1 MGYDFDTVIHRRN
14 TESVKWNAYPEDV
27 LPMWVADMDFI
38 SPEPVLR
45 ALHERIDHG
54 VFGYPGKS
62 PGLTE
67 AILQWLQVRFHWEVH
82 PEELLIVPGVVTGI
96 NWACHA
102 LAEPG
107 AGVLVQT
114 PVYPPFLAAPKNTGN
129 QLITTPMVPG
139 PGGQYEVD
147 WDAFEAAASQKP
159 QLFILCSPHNPLGR
173 VFRRDE
179 LERMGEIC
187 LRQGITICSDE
198 IHADLVY
205 PPCEHYPTATISPE
219 IARNTVTF
227 MAPSKTFN
235 IAGLECSFAVV
246 PDPELRRKLNAGRKG
261 LVGWVNLLG
270 LVAAEAAYRE
280 GAPWLDSLLEYLR
293 NNRDFLL
300 ETLRREM
307 PQISMP
313 TPEGTYLAWLDCRTA
328 GIPDPYHF
336 FLEHARVGLN
346 DGREFGPG
354 GEGFVRLNFG
364 CPRSVLKEGL
374 DRMKAALERV

>member
-280 GAPWLDSLLEYLR
+280 GAPWLDSLLEY
-293 NNRDFLL
+293 
-300 ETLRREM
+300 
-307 PQISMP
+307 
-313 TPEGTYLAWLDCRTA
+313 
-328 GIPDPYHF
+328 
-336 FLEHARVGLN
+336 
-346 DGREFGPG
+346 
-354 GEGFVRLNFG
+354 
-364 CPRSVLKEGL
+364 
-374 DRMKAALERV
+374 